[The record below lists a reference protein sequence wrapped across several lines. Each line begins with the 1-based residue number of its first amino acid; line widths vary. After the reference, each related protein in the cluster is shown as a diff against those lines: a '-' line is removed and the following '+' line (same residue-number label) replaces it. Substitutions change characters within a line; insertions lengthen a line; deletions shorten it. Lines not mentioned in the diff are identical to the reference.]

1 MKLLKTAAVRL
12 VSIFVV
18 VSLLFVSSVTVIAN
32 AKSDLDEAKDSYVSA
47 KREYD
52 KLKKKKASAEEQLE
66 AAQTAYYSLVKQVDL
81 LNKEIDNVQGQ
92 IEKLE
97 KQIVQYQIKI
107 EKQQALMDKK
117 YNDFC
122 ARLKSLYIAGS
133 MSSLQVLLTCTDFSD
148 YLTRLEMVT
157 KIGEKD
163 AATIKELEDILH
175 ELQDL
180 QQQLDIDRAE
190 QQAKKNELDVHKK
203 ELEEKKADAASSL
216 SECESL
222 IAQIKQAQADAQDE
236 MEKALKEI
244 NKLSASGG
252 ITGTGQLCYPV
263 PSCTNVSCGFYGYA
277 NHNGV
282 DFANG
287 PGLYGAPVV
296 ASDDGQVVG
305 ADMWE
310 YSYGHHVTID
320 HSNGM
325 KTIYCH
331 MSNINVSV
339 GQNVTKG
346 QVIGGVGCT
355 GNVIPRGMG
364 GTHLHFGV
372 IVNGSFVN
380 PFTYL

>member
-1 MKLLKTAAVRL
+1 MKLLKTAAVKL
-12 VSIFVV
+12 ISVLVV
-18 VSLLFVSSVTVIAN
+18 VSLLFVSSVTVIAY

-66 AAQTAYYSLVKQVDL
+66 AAQTAYYSLVKQVEL
-81 LNKEIDNVQGQ
+81 LNKEIHSVQGQ
-92 IEKLE
+92 IDKLE
-97 KQIVQYQIKI
+97 TQIAQYQLKI
-107 EKQQALMDKK
+107 EKQQALMDKR
-117 YNDFC
+117 YNEFC
-122 ARLKSLYIAGS
+122 VRLKSLYIAGS

-163 AATIKELEDILH
+163 AKTIKELEDILH
-175 ELQDL
+175 ELQEL
-180 QQQLDIDRAE
+180 QEQLDTDRAE
-190 QQAKKNELDVHKK
+190 QQAKKNELDARKA
-203 ELEEKKADAASSL
+203 ELEEKKAEAAASL
-216 SECESL
+216 AECESL

-236 MEKALKEI
+236 MNKALEEI

-252 ITGTGQLCYPV
+252 IKGTGQLCYPV
-263 PSCTNVSCGFYGYA
+263 PSCTNVSCGYYGYA

-287 PGLYGAPVV
+287 PGLYGASVV

-320 HSNGM
+320 HGNGM

-331 MSNINVSV
+331 MSNISVSV

-355 GNVIPRGMG
+355 GNVVPRGMG

-380 PFTYL
+380 PFSYL

>member
-1 MKLLKTAAVRL
+1 MKLLKTAAVKL
-12 VSIFVV
+12 ISILVV
-18 VSLLFVSSVTVIAN
+18 VSLLFVSSVTVVSG

-81 LNKEIDNVQGQ
+81 LNREITGVQGQ
-92 IEKLE
+92 IDKLE
-97 KQIVQYQIKI
+97 KQIAQYQVKI
-107 EKQQALMDKK
+107 DKQQALMDKG
-117 YNDFC
+117 YHDFC
-122 ARLKSLYIAGS
+122 VRLKSLYIAGS
-133 MSSLQVLLTCTDFSD
+133 MSSLQVLLTCSDFSD

-163 AATIKELEDILH
+163 AATIKELEDLLH
-175 ELQDL
+175 ELQEL
-180 QQQLDIDRAE
+180 QKQLDTDRAE
-190 QQAKKNELDVHKK
+190 QQAKKNELDARKA
-203 ELEEKKADAASSL
+203 ELEEKKAEAASSL

-236 MEKALKEI
+236 MNKALEEI
-244 NKLSASGG
+244 NKLQASGG
-252 ITGTGQLCYPV
+252 ITGSGQLCYPV
-263 PSCTNVSCGFYGYA
+263 PSCTSVSCGYYGYA

-320 HSNGM
+320 HGNGM

-355 GNVIPRGMG
+355 GNVVPRGMG

-380 PFTYL
+380 PFSYL

>member
-1 MKLLKTAAVRL
+1 MKLLKTAGTKVFALLL
-12 VSIFVV
+12 VI
-18 VSLLFVSSVTVIAN
+18 SLLFTSSLTVSVSAESELDK
-32 AKSDLDEAKDSYVSA
+32 AKSSYSHAK
-47 KREYD
+47 KEYE
-52 KLKKKKASAEEQLE
+52 KLKNQKASAEEQLE
-66 AAQTAYYSLVKQVDL
+66 AAQTAYYSLVAQVKL
-81 LNKEIDNVQGQ
+81 LNENIAHVQAQ
-92 IEKLE
+92 IEKLQ
-97 KQIVQYQIKI
+97 KQIAAYQVKI
-107 EKQQALMDKK
+107 EKQQKLMDKK
-117 YNDFC
+117 YNEFC

-133 MSSLQVLLTCTDFSD
+133 MSSLQVLLTAEDFSD

-163 AATIKELEDILH
+163 AATIHELEEILH
-175 ELQDL
+175 EMQRLQK
-180 QQQLDIDRAE
+180 QLDTDRAE
-190 QQAKKNELDVHKK
+190 QQAKKNELDAQKA
-203 ELEEKKADAASSL
+203 ELEQREAEAASSL

-222 IAQIKQAQADAQDE
+222 IAQIKAAQADAQKE
-236 MEKALKEI
+236 MNEALEQI

-252 ITGTGQLCYPV
+252 IKGTGQLCYPV

-287 PGLYGAPVV
+287 PGLYGASVV

-320 HSNGM
+320 HGNGM

-331 MSNINVSV
+331 MSNISVSV
-339 GQNVTKG
+339 GQNVKKG
-346 QVIGGVGCT
+346 QVIGGVGCS

-364 GTHLHFGV
+364 GTHCHFGV
-372 IVNGSFVN
+372 IVNGAFVN
-380 PFTYL
+380 PFNYL